1 MRNFSKLAL
10 IALVASACT
19 SQNGSKLTGE
29 ITGLTNDTV
38 LVFANDPVA
47 GQTVEIDT
55 VPVVDN
61 KFAVTLPDSSVLL
74 LYIIEKP
81 AGNGAMRM
89 ATNPPFVFMPG
100 DEMKVTGDITDLK
113 ASGTEIYD
121 NLAKAVN
128 VTAVEE
134 KIKAVGEKL
143 TEAYKNNEE
152 KVIDSLSN
160 IVQGLY
166 EDLSREKLEFIKN
179 NPNSLVSGYLYQGM
193 KSIDG
198 LEAEKILG
206 DNVKNSA
213 LGGFIS
219 KITENY
225 NHQAAIDK
233 ASENI
238 KSGKMAPDF
247 KLKNLNNEEM
257 SLASFKGKYVLLD
270 FWGTWCGWCIK
281 GIPDMKKYYA
291 KYKDRMEIVGICC
304 GDTEEK
310 WRNGVKK
317 HELPWTNLFNDK
329 DNDITTIYAISG
341 YPTKILVDP
350 NGKIVDVFVGES
362 EDLYNRLDEL
372 FK

>member
-89 ATNPPFVFMPG
+89 ATNPPFLFMPG

-166 EDLSREKLEFIKN
+166 EDLSKEKLEFIKN

-206 DNVKNSA
+206 DTVKNSA
-213 LGGFIS
+213 LGKFIS

-225 NHQAAIDK
+225 NRQAAIDK

-238 KSGKMAPDF
+238 KSEKMAPDF
-247 KLKNLNNEEM
+247 KLRNLNNEEM